1 MNQLLEEADELR
13 RNGRYDEARSLYE
26 RVLAEQ
32 SELAMAWWGL
42 AHTVMNQGEFELAVE
57 HFERAIELEPD
68 NQRILYDFG
77 MMYTMLGEYE
87 AAAPLFNRV
96 VEIAPDSKE
105 GTQAQQQLSY
115 Y

>member
-26 RVLAEQ
+26 RVVAEQ
-32 SELAMAWWGL
+32 PDLAMGWWGL
-42 AHTVMNQGEFELAVE
+42 AHTVMNQGGFELAVE
-57 HFERAIELEPD
+57 HFQRAVELQPRS
-68 NQRILYDFG
+68 QRILYDFG
-77 MMYTMLGEYE
+77 RVYTMLGEYE

-96 VEIAPDSKE
+96 VEIDPDSKE
-105 GTQAQQQLSY
+105 GTQARQQLSY